1 MPMRGPCLAAVV
13 LLTIITSP
21 CWKAAAAQS
30 AYLAGG
36 GGPTPVLD
44 EGEGTRNW
52 FGMVGYPGPRGIGF
66 RIAGTDAVS
75 RFWLGADLTL
85 QPAAPR
91 LVRPYALLG
100 IGLAI
105 DFNDTDPVLTAGG
118 GIRVQL
124 QRLIFLFGEA
134 RLHSAAGA
142 DVGNPSG
149 ILPITFGLG
158 IGT

>member
-1 MPMRGPCLAAVV
+1 MTTRGSRLTAVV
-13 LLTIITSP
+13 LLALITGS
-21 CWKAAAAQS
+21 CWKTAAAQS

-44 EGEGTRNW
+44 EGQGTRNW
-52 FGMVGYPGPRGIGF
+52 FGMVGYPGSKGIGF

-85 QPAAPR
+85 QPATPR
-91 LVRPYALLG
+91 LVRPYALVG
-100 IGLAI
+100 IGMAI
-105 DFNDTDPVLTAGG
+105 DFGETDPVFTAGG
-118 GIRVQL
+118 GIRLQL

-134 RLHSAAGA
+134 RLHTAAGA
-142 DVGNPSG
+142 DSDPGE
-149 ILPITFGLG
+149 ILPITIGLG

>member
-1 MPMRGPCLAAVV
+1 MPTCGPRLAAVAF
-13 LLTIITSP
+13 LAIITSP

-44 EGEGTRNW
+44 EGEGSRNW

-85 QPAAPR
+85 QPANPR
-91 LVRPYALLG
+91 PVRPYALLG
-100 IGLAI
+100 IGMAI
-105 DFNDTDPVLTAGG
+105 DFNETDPVFTAGG
-118 GIRVQL
+118 GIRVQV
-124 QRLIFLFGEA
+124 QRLIFLFGET
-134 RLHSAAGA
+134 RLHLSAGA
-142 DVGNPSG
+142 DSDPSG
-149 ILPITFGLG
+149 ILPITLGLG

>member
-1 MPMRGPCLAAVV
+1 MTWRDVVV
-13 LLTIITSP
+13 LVTTLLVLSVRLG
-21 CWKAAAAQS
+21 AAQS

-36 GGPTPVLD
+36 GGPTPILD

-85 QPAAPR
+85 QPATPR
-91 LVRPYALLG
+91 LVRPYALVG
-100 IGLAI
+100 IGMAI
-105 DFNDTDPVLTAGG
+105 DFGETDPVFTAGG
-118 GIRVQL
+118 GFRVQV
-124 QRLIFLFGEA
+124 QRLVFLFGEM
-134 RLHSAAGA
+134 RLHTAAGA
-142 DVGNPSG
+142 ETGSQSV
-149 ILPITFGLG
+149 IAPITFGLG

>member
-1 MPMRGPCLAAVV
+1 VGSTWGEIAVLVATLLV
-13 LLTIITSP
+13 LFTSLG
-21 CWKAAAAQS
+21 AAQS

-85 QPAAPR
+85 QPPAAR
-91 LVRPYALLG
+91 LIRPYALVG
-100 IGLAI
+100 IGMAI
-105 DFNDTDPVLTAGG
+105 DFGDTDPVFTAGG

-124 QRLIFLFGEA
+124 QRLVFLFGEA

-149 ILPITFGLG
+149 ILPITLGLG